1 VFEVAV
7 KERLLVEEAKA
18 DSSPQEMETE
28 KPFNPSDYG
37 YTVYEKWEYPQIIY
51 KMDHEQSW
59 IDIGASCYRGA
70 QLLIEGVAK
79 GSFSEDVEGVAG
91 LQLFRHYLELVLK
104 RIVFWGRM
112 LERPDKNA
120 VLEEVEKVAH
130 IHDLAQLWKWVI
142 RDAKP
147 KINGGDWSAYDIGF
161 VEQLVM
167 DFDGIDKKGFAFRYH
182 GHGAESLR
190 FNFEKLF
197 SIMEHAEQV
206 LEAILT
212 YLMETHG
219 QNEEWEQI
227 QASW

>member
-1 VFEVAV
+1 V
-7 KERLLVEEAKA
+7 KEVRV
-18 DSSPQEMETE
+18 DSLPEMETE

-37 YTVYEKWEYPQIIY
+37 YTVYERWEYPQIIY

-59 IDIGASCYRGA
+59 VDIAASCYRGA

-79 GSFSEDVEGVAG
+79 GSFNEDVEGVAG
-91 LQLFRHYLELVLK
+91 LQLFRHYLELTLK

-120 VLEEVEKVAH
+120 VRAEVEKVAH
-130 IHDLAQLWKWVI
+130 IHDLGQLWKWMI

-147 KINGGDWSAYDIGF
+147 KINRGDWNAYDIGF
-161 VEQLVM
+161 VEKLVM

-197 SIMEHAEQV
+197 SIMGHAEQV

-212 YLMETHG
+212 YLIETHG